1 MGTSN
6 NTLRSQTVRCP
17 HCGEY
22 YSVTYK
28 YCPFCDAGRQEEERR
43 QAAKKKKKQALFSS
57 LFGGDSEK
65 KKGSRDSRRD
75 GEHAERP
82 HRDRPAREEGAGR
95 SAGTSKE
102 HARRERPAKEHET
115 SRDHGSKGHSAK
127 ETAAKDP
134 LLTTRRHGHRKKT
147 SEMTPE
153 ERAASLAEREARA
166 AARKRERDRLAREAA
181 LNALETTPAQE
192 QADAA
197 PVELPVVDGV
207 SPQETPVEAGPVF
220 EEVTVPETFGYSE
233 ETADPAPADPAQA
246 GQEGMSQTM
255 IFIPP
260 IPTAPEEEAKTAPEP
275 EETVWDSVKDL
286 QDAADVPE
294 ITTIPP
300 MTQEQVPEVQ
310 VGQEAQ
316 PVPPTEPQQEA
327 APAEPAAATEEDL
340 DALLSEIRD
349 LLAESPVP
357 SLDAQQ
363 IEKPAAPVE
372 EVQLQ
377 QEPEGQEAPAAPAQ
391 EVPAQESVP
400 VVDEPTIALDPLSP
414 AEEVQADGQEEV
426 PADAVDTAPTQVIPS
441 QAIEEELAAQTEK
454 GWAEEELPAAV
465 RPPRQAVP
473 QSETAARRE
482 ERRGGRK
489 EKKKSGRGNL
499 VLLVVSLI
507 IVVAAAF
514 IVVRTVVPAFQNG
527 IFSGSTQAA
536 ESVTLDRTTL
546 DLAEAGTTIALVPT
560 FAPEGATAALTWASS
575 DEAVATVDENGN
587 VTAVAPG
594 SAVISATME
603 NGQKAECTVNCT
615 WDADAEGQAPEEGGE
630 EQETAPAGPSLSS
643 NDMTLD
649 SEGASKQLTL
659 NGAAGEVTWT
669 SSDEAVATVAADGT
683 VTAVAPGRATVT
695 ATVGEQTF
703 NCTIRC
709 IW

>member
-65 KKGSRDSRRD
+65 KKGSKDSRRD
-75 GEHAERP
+75 SEHTERT
-82 HRDRPAREEGAGR
+82 RRERPAREESAGR
-95 SAGTSKE
+95 SAGTSKDQRE
-102 HARRERPAKEHET
+102 HPAKDHG
-115 SRDHGSKGHSAK
+115 SRDHSSKGHSAK

-207 SPQETPVEAGPVF
+207 PSQETPVEAGPVF

-327 APAEPAAATEEDL
+327 VPAEPAAATEEDL

-357 SLDAQQ
+357 SLDAEQ

-377 QEPEGQEAPAAPAQ
+377 QEPEGQEAPAEPAQ

-414 AEEVQADGQEEV
+414 TEEVQADGQEEV

-560 FAPEGATAALTWASS
+560 FAPEGATAALTWTSS

-630 EQETAPAGPSLSS
+630 GQETAPAGPSLSS

-669 SSDEAVATVAADGT
+669 SSDESVATVAADGT

>member
-327 APAEPAAATEEDL
+327 VPAEPAAATEEDL

-377 QEPEGQEAPAAPAQ
+377 QEPEGQEAPAEPAQ

-414 AEEVQADGQEEV
+414 TEEVQADGQEEV

-615 WDADAEGQAPEEGGE
+615 WDAEAQAPEEGGE
-630 EQETAPAGPSLSS
+630 GQETAPAGPSLSS
-643 NDMTLD
+643 NDITLD
-649 SEGASKQLTL
+649 SAGATKQLTL

-669 SSDEAVATVAADGT
+669 SSDESVATVAADGT

>member
-65 KKGSRDSRRD
+65 KKGSKDSRRD
-75 GEHAERP
+75 SEHTERT
-82 HRDRPAREEGAGR
+82 RRERPAREESAGR
-95 SAGTSKE
+95 SAGTSKDQRE
-102 HARRERPAKEHET
+102 HPAKDHG
-115 SRDHGSKGHSAK
+115 SRDHSSKGHSAK

-482 ERRGGRK
+482 ERRGDRK

-630 EQETAPAGPSLSS
+630 DQETAPAGPSLSS
-643 NDMTLD
+643 TDMTLD

-669 SSDEAVATVAADGT
+669 SSDESVATVAADGT

>member
-65 KKGSRDSRRD
+65 KKGSKDSRRD
-75 GEHAERP
+75 SEHTERT
-82 HRDRPAREEGAGR
+82 RRERPAREESAGR
-95 SAGTSKE
+95 SAGTSKDQRE
-102 HARRERPAKEHET
+102 HPAKDHG
-115 SRDHGSKGHSAK
+115 SRDHSSKGHSAK

-207 SPQETPVEAGPVF
+207 PSQETPVETGPVF

-391 EVPAQESVP
+391 EVPAQGSVP

-414 AEEVQADGQEEV
+414 TEEVQADGQEEV

-643 NDMTLD
+643 NDITLD
-649 SEGASKQLTL
+649 SAGATKQLTL
-659 NGAAGEVTWT
+659 NGASGEVTWT

>member
-65 KKGSRDSRRD
+65 KKGSKDSRRD
-75 GEHAERP
+75 SEHTERT
-82 HRDRPAREEGAGR
+82 RRERPAREESAGR
-95 SAGTSKE
+95 SAGTSKDQRE
-102 HARRERPAKEHET
+102 HPAKDHG
-115 SRDHGSKGHSAK
+115 SRDHSSKGHSAK

-207 SPQETPVEAGPVF
+207 PSQETPVETGPVF
-220 EEVTVPETFGYSE
+220 EEVTAPETFGYSE

-357 SLDAQQ
+357 SLDAEQ

-414 AEEVQADGQEEV
+414 TEEVQADGQEEV

-507 IVVAAAF
+507 IVVAAVF

-643 NDMTLD
+643 NDITLD
-649 SEGASKQLTL
+649 SAGATKQLTL
-659 NGAAGEVTWT
+659 NGASGEVTWT

>member
-65 KKGSRDSRRD
+65 KKGSKDSRRD
-75 GEHAERP
+75 SEHTERT
-82 HRDRPAREEGAGR
+82 RRERPAREESAGR
-95 SAGTSKE
+95 SAGTSKDQRE
-102 HARRERPAKEHET
+102 HPAKDHG
-115 SRDHGSKGHSAK
+115 SRDHSSKGHSAK

-207 SPQETPVEAGPVF
+207 PSQETPVETGPVF

-414 AEEVQADGQEEV
+414 TEEVQADGQEEV

-630 EQETAPAGPSLSS
+630 DQETAPAGPSLSS

-669 SSDEAVATVAADGT
+669 SSDESVATVAADGT

>member
-115 SRDHGSKGHSAK
+115 SRDHSSKGHSAK

-207 SPQETPVEAGPVF
+207 SPQETSVEAGPVF

-233 ETADPAPADPAQA
+233 ETTDPAQA

-377 QEPEGQEAPAAPAQ
+377 QEPEGQEAPAEPAQ

-649 SEGASKQLTL
+649 SEGATKQLTL
-659 NGAAGEVTWT
+659 NGASGEVTWT

>member
-65 KKGSRDSRRD
+65 KKGSKDSRRD
-75 GEHAERP
+75 SEHTERT
-82 HRDRPAREEGAGR
+82 RRERPAREESAGR
-95 SAGTSKE
+95 SAGTSKDQRE
-102 HARRERPAKEHET
+102 HPAKDHG
-115 SRDHGSKGHSAK
+115 SRDHSSKGHSAK

-220 EEVTVPETFGYSE
+220 EEVTVPETFGYGE
-233 ETADPAPADPAQA
+233 ETTDPAPADPAQA

-414 AEEVQADGQEEV
+414 TEEVQADGQEEV

-507 IVVAAAF
+507 IVVAAVF

-615 WDADAEGQAPEEGGE
+615 WDAEAQAPEEGGE
-630 EQETAPAGPSLSS
+630 GQETAPAGPSLSS
-643 NDMTLD
+643 NDITLD
-649 SEGASKQLTL
+649 SAGATKQLTL
-659 NGAAGEVTWT
+659 NGASGEVTWT

>member
-65 KKGSRDSRRD
+65 KKGSKDSRRD
-75 GEHAERP
+75 SEHTERT
-82 HRDRPAREEGAGR
+82 RRERPAREESAGR
-95 SAGTSKE
+95 SAGTSKDQRE
-102 HARRERPAKEHET
+102 HPAKDHG
-115 SRDHGSKGHSAK
+115 SRDHSSKGHSAK

-220 EEVTVPETFGYSE
+220 EEVTVPETFGYGE
-233 ETADPAPADPAQA
+233 ETTDPAPADPAQA

-327 APAEPAAATEEDL
+327 VPAEPAAATEEDL

-377 QEPEGQEAPAAPAQ
+377 QEPEGQEAPAEPAQ

-482 ERRGGRK
+482 ERRGDRK

-615 WDADAEGQAPEEGGE
+615 WDAEAQAPEEGGE
-630 EQETAPAGPSLSS
+630 GQETAPAGPSLSS
-643 NDMTLD
+643 NDITLD
-649 SEGASKQLTL
+649 SAGATKQLTL
-659 NGAAGEVTWT
+659 NGASGEVTWT

>member
-1 MGTSN
+1 M
-6 NTLRSQTVRCP
+6 
-17 HCGEY
+17 
-22 YSVTYK
+22 
-28 YCPFCDAGRQEEERR
+28 
-43 QAAKKKKKQALFSS
+43 
-57 LFGGDSEK
+57 
-65 KKGSRDSRRD
+65 
-75 GEHAERP
+75 
-82 HRDRPAREEGAGR
+82 
-95 SAGTSKE
+95 
-102 HARRERPAKEHET
+102 
-115 SRDHGSKGHSAK
+115 
-127 ETAAKDP
+127 
-134 LLTTRRHGHRKKT
+134 TTRRHGHRKKT

-207 SPQETPVEAGPVF
+207 PSQETPVETGPVF

-357 SLDAQQ
+357 SLDAEQ

-377 QEPEGQEAPAAPAQ
+377 QEPEGQEAPAEPAQ

-414 AEEVQADGQEEV
+414 TEEVQADGQEEV

-669 SSDEAVATVAADGT
+669 SSDESVATVAADGT

>member
-65 KKGSRDSRRD
+65 KKGSKDSRRD
-75 GEHAERP
+75 SEHTERT
-82 HRDRPAREEGAGR
+82 RRERPAREESAGR
-95 SAGTSKE
+95 SAGTSKDQRE
-102 HARRERPAKEHET
+102 HPAKDHG
-115 SRDHGSKGHSAK
+115 SRDHSSKGHSAK

-181 LNALETTPAQE
+181 LNALETTPAQD

-220 EEVTVPETFGYSE
+220 EEVTVPETFGYGE
-233 ETADPAPADPAQA
+233 ETTGQTPAAPAQA

-260 IPTAPEEEAKTAPEP
+260 IPAAQEEQAQKAPEA

-286 QDAADVPE
+286 EDAADVPE
-294 ITTIPP
+294 IAAIP
-300 MTQEQVPEVQ
+300 TAVQEQATQVQ
-310 VGQEAQ
+310 VGEGVQ
-316 PVPPTEPQQEA
+316 PEQPQPAPAPQQA
-327 APAEPAAATEEDL
+327 APAEPAVETEEDL

-391 EVPAQESVP
+391 EVPAQEGVP

-414 AEEVQADGQEEV
+414 TEEVQADGQEEV

-465 RPPRQAVP
+465 RPPRQAAA
-473 QSETAARRE
+473 QEEAARRE
-482 ERRGGRK
+482 DHRSGRK
-489 EKKKSGRGNL
+489 EKKKKSGRGNL
-499 VLLVVSLI
+499 VLLVISLI
-507 IVVAAAF
+507 IVVAAVF

-560 FAPEGATAALTWASS
+560 FAPEGATAALTWTSS

-594 SAVISATME
+594 SAVITAAME

-615 WDADAEGQAPEEGGE
+615 WDAEAQAPEEGGE
-630 EQETAPAGPSLSS
+630 GQETAPAGPSLSS
-643 NDMTLD
+643 NDITLD
-649 SEGASKQLTL
+649 SAGATKQLTL
-659 NGAAGEVTWT
+659 NGASGEVTWT

>member
-43 QAAKKKKKQALFSS
+43 QAAKKKQKQALFSS

-82 HRDRPAREEGAGR
+82 HRDRPAREEGTGR

-220 EEVTVPETFGYSE
+220 EEVTVPETFGYGE
-233 ETADPAPADPAQA
+233 EPPADPAQA

-260 IPTAPEEEAKTAPEP
+260 IPTAQEEQAKTAPEP

-327 APAEPAAATEEDL
+327 VPAEPAAATEEDL

-377 QEPEGQEAPAAPAQ
+377 QEPEGQEAPAEPAQ

-414 AEEVQADGQEEV
+414 TEEVQADGQEEV

-499 VLLVVSLI
+499 VLLVISLI
-507 IVVAAAF
+507 IVVAAVF

-615 WDADAEGQAPEEGGE
+615 WDAEAQAPEEGGE
-630 EQETAPAGPSLSS
+630 GQETAPAGPSLSS

-659 NGAAGEVTWT
+659 NGASGEVTWT

-695 ATVGEQTF
+695 ATVGEQSF
-703 NCTIRC
+703 NCAIRC

>member
-65 KKGSRDSRRD
+65 KKGSKDSRRD
-75 GEHAERP
+75 SEHTERT
-82 HRDRPAREEGAGR
+82 RRERPAREESAGR
-95 SAGTSKE
+95 SAGTSKDQRE
-102 HARRERPAKEHET
+102 HPAKDHG
-115 SRDHGSKGHSAK
+115 SRDHSSKGHSAK

-377 QEPEGQEAPAAPAQ
+377 QEPEGQEAPAEPAQ

-615 WDADAEGQAPEEGGE
+615 WDAEAQAPEEGGE
-630 EQETAPAGPSLSS
+630 GQETAPAGPSLSS
-643 NDMTLD
+643 NDITLD
-649 SEGASKQLTL
+649 SAGATKQLTL
-659 NGAAGEVTWT
+659 NGASGEVTWT

>member
-65 KKGSRDSRRD
+65 KKGSKDSRRD
-75 GEHAERP
+75 SEHTERT
-82 HRDRPAREEGAGR
+82 RRERPAREESAGR
-95 SAGTSKE
+95 SAGTSKDQRE
-102 HARRERPAKEHET
+102 HPAKDHG
-115 SRDHGSKGHSAK
+115 SRDHSSKGHSAK

-220 EEVTVPETFGYSE
+220 EEVTVPETFGYGE
-233 ETADPAPADPAQA
+233 ETTDPAPADPAQA

-630 EQETAPAGPSLSS
+630 DQETAPAGPSLSS
-643 NDMTLD
+643 NDITLD
-649 SEGASKQLTL
+649 SAGATKQLTL
-659 NGAAGEVTWT
+659 NGASGEVTWT

>member
-65 KKGSRDSRRD
+65 KKGSKDSRRD
-75 GEHAERP
+75 SEHTERT
-82 HRDRPAREEGAGR
+82 RRERPAREESAGR
-95 SAGTSKE
+95 SAGTSKDQRE
-102 HARRERPAKEHET
+102 HPAKDHG
-115 SRDHGSKGHSAK
+115 SRDHSSKGHSAK

-207 SPQETPVEAGPVF
+207 PSQETPVETGPVF

-327 APAEPAAATEEDL
+327 VPAEPAVETEEDL

-357 SLDAQQ
+357 SLDAEQ

-414 AEEVQADGQEEV
+414 TEEVQADGQEEV

-615 WDADAEGQAPEEGGE
+615 WDAEAQAPEEGGE
-630 EQETAPAGPSLSS
+630 GQETAPAGPSLSS
-643 NDMTLD
+643 NDITLD
-649 SEGASKQLTL
+649 SAGATKQLTL

-669 SSDEAVATVAADGT
+669 SSDESVATVAADGT

>member
-65 KKGSRDSRRD
+65 TKGSKDSRRD
-75 GEHAERP
+75 SEHTERT
-82 HRDRPAREEGAGR
+82 RRERPAREESAGR
-95 SAGTSKE
+95 SAGTSKDQRE
-102 HARRERPAKEHET
+102 HPAKDHG
-115 SRDHGSKGHSAK
+115 SRDHSSKGHSAK

-207 SPQETPVEAGPVF
+207 PSQETPVETGPVF

-391 EVPAQESVP
+391 EVPAQGSVP

-414 AEEVQADGQEEV
+414 TEEVQADGQEEV

-643 NDMTLD
+643 NDITLD
-649 SEGASKQLTL
+649 SAGATKQLTL
-659 NGAAGEVTWT
+659 NGASGEVTWT

>member
-65 KKGSRDSRRD
+65 KGSKDSRRD
-75 GEHAERP
+75 SEHTERT
-82 HRDRPAREEGAGR
+82 RRERPAREESAGR
-95 SAGTSKE
+95 SAGTSKDQRE
-102 HARRERPAKEHET
+102 HPAKDHG
-115 SRDHGSKGHSAK
+115 SRDHSSKGHSAK

-207 SPQETPVEAGPVF
+207 PSQETPVETGPVF

-377 QEPEGQEAPAAPAQ
+377 QEPEGQEVPAAPAQ
-391 EVPAQESVP
+391 EVPAQGSVP

-414 AEEVQADGQEEV
+414 TEEVQADGQEEV

-643 NDMTLD
+643 NDITLD
-649 SEGASKQLTL
+649 SAGATKQLTL
-659 NGAAGEVTWT
+659 NGASGEVTWT

>member
-82 HRDRPAREEGAGR
+82 HRDRPAREESAGR
-95 SAGTSKE
+95 SAGTSKDQRE
-102 HARRERPAKEHET
+102 HPAKDHG
-115 SRDHGSKGHSAK
+115 SRDHSSKGHSAK

-207 SPQETPVEAGPVF
+207 PSQETPVETGPVF
-220 EEVTVPETFGYSE
+220 EEVTAPETFGYSE

-414 AEEVQADGQEEV
+414 TEEVQADGQEEV

-507 IVVAAAF
+507 IVVAAVF

-643 NDMTLD
+643 NDITLD
-649 SEGASKQLTL
+649 SAGATKQLTL
-659 NGAAGEVTWT
+659 NGASGEVTWT

>member
-65 KKGSRDSRRD
+65 KKGSKDSRRD
-75 GEHAERP
+75 SEHTERT
-82 HRDRPAREEGAGR
+82 RRERPAREESAGR
-95 SAGTSKE
+95 SAGTSKDQRE
-102 HARRERPAKEHET
+102 HPAKDHG
-115 SRDHGSKGHSAK
+115 SRDHSSKGHSAK

-207 SPQETPVEAGPVF
+207 PSQETPVETGPVF
-220 EEVTVPETFGYSE
+220 EEVTAPETFGYSE

-357 SLDAQQ
+357 SLDAEQ

-414 AEEVQADGQEEV
+414 TEEVQADGQEEV

-507 IVVAAAF
+507 IVVAAVF

-669 SSDEAVATVAADGT
+669 SSDEGVATVAADGT

>member
-65 KKGSRDSRRD
+65 KKGSKDSRRD
-75 GEHAERP
+75 SEHTERT
-82 HRDRPAREEGAGR
+82 RRERPAREESAGR
-95 SAGTSKE
+95 SAGTSKDQRE
-102 HARRERPAKEHET
+102 HPAKDHG
-115 SRDHGSKGHSAK
+115 SRDHSSKGHSAK

-207 SPQETPVEAGPVF
+207 PSQETPVETGPVF

-414 AEEVQADGQEEV
+414 TEEVQADGQEEV

-659 NGAAGEVTWT
+659 NGASGEVTWT
-669 SSDEAVATVAADGT
+669 SSDESVATVAADGT

>member
-65 KKGSRDSRRD
+65 KKGSKDSRRD
-75 GEHAERP
+75 SEHTERT
-82 HRDRPAREEGAGR
+82 RRERPAREESAGR
-95 SAGTSKE
+95 SADTSKDQRE
-102 HARRERPAKEHET
+102 HPAKDHG
-115 SRDHGSKGHSAK
+115 SRDHSSKGHSAR

-357 SLDAQQ
+357 SLDAEQ

-377 QEPEGQEAPAAPAQ
+377 QEPEGQEAPAEPAQ

-414 AEEVQADGQEEV
+414 TEEVQADGQEEV

-514 IVVRTVVPAFQNG
+514 IVVRTVVPAFQSG

-536 ESVTLDRTTL
+536 ESVTLDRTIL

-630 EQETAPAGPSLSS
+630 DQETAPAGPSLSS
-643 NDMTLD
+643 TDMTLD

-669 SSDEAVATVAADGT
+669 SSDEGVATVAADGT

>member
-65 KKGSRDSRRD
+65 KKGSKDSRRD
-75 GEHAERP
+75 SEHTERT
-82 HRDRPAREEGAGR
+82 RRERPAREESADR
-95 SAGTSKE
+95 SADTSKDQRE
-102 HARRERPAKEHET
+102 HPAKDHG
-115 SRDHGSKGHSAK
+115 SRDHSSKGHSAR
-127 ETAAKDP
+127 ETAAKNP

-220 EEVTVPETFGYSE
+220 EEVTVPETFGYGE
-233 ETADPAPADPAQA
+233 ETTDPAPADPAQA

-275 EETVWDSVKDL
+275 EETAWDSVKDL

-357 SLDAQQ
+357 SLDAEQ

-377 QEPEGQEAPAAPAQ
+377 QEPEGQEAPAEPAQ

-414 AEEVQADGQEEV
+414 TEEVQADGQEEV

-507 IVVAAAF
+507 IVVAAVF

-630 EQETAPAGPSLSS
+630 DQETAPAGPSLSS
-643 NDMTLD
+643 TDMTLD

-669 SSDEAVATVAADGT
+669 SSDEGVATVAADGT

>member
-65 KKGSRDSRRD
+65 KKGSKDSRRD
-75 GEHAERP
+75 SEHTERT
-82 HRDRPAREEGAGR
+82 RRERPAREESAGR
-95 SAGTSKE
+95 SAGTSKDQRE
-102 HARRERPAKEHET
+102 HPAKDHG
-115 SRDHGSKGHSAK
+115 SRDHSSKGHSAK

-192 QADAA
+192 QADDA

-207 SPQETPVEAGPVF
+207 SPQETPVETGPVF

-377 QEPEGQEAPAAPAQ
+377 QEPEGQEAPAEPAQ

-499 VLLVVSLI
+499 VLLVISLI
-507 IVVAAAF
+507 IVVAAVF

-615 WDADAEGQAPEEGGE
+615 WDAEAQAPEEGGE
-630 EQETAPAGPSLSS
+630 GQETAPAGPSLSS

-659 NGAAGEVTWT
+659 NGASGEVTWT

-695 ATVGEQTF
+695 ATVGEQSF
-703 NCTIRC
+703 NCAIRC